1 MDQRGPE
8 WTRVDQSGPEG
19 TRVDQR
25 GPEGTRGTR
34 RDQRGPEGTRNRNTA
49 RDPVGWRQF
58 AKQLRSANIPLE
70 LVGNDAR
77 RKHMQKPTPTKR
89 RRKSK
94 FVIPAGWE
102 SY

>member
-1 MDQRGPE
+1 MHEGVAIPASNA
-8 WTRVDQSGPEG
+8 VDL
-19 TRVDQR
+19 VHDLL
-25 GPEGTRGTR
+25 
-34 RDQRGPEGTRNRNTA
+34 RNRKTA

-58 AKQLRSANIPLE
+58 AKQMRSANIPLE
-70 LVGNDAR
+70 LVGNDAM
-77 RKHMQKPTPTKR
+77 RKHMQKPTPRKR